1 MWNPVR
7 EWREQREKDRQMVLD
22 LVREI
27 TSASAEQAR
36 LGSEQLKMMNQFFTQ
51 FFMPGDTSRRVM
63 NDEEEVKAEKER
75 WGIYDGS

>member
-7 EWREQREKDRQMVLD
+7 EWREQREKDRQMVLE

-27 TSASAEQAR
+27 TDASKKQAEA
-36 LGSEQLKMMNQFFTQ
+36 GTEQLRMMNLFFTQ

-63 NDEEEVKAEKER
+63 NDEEEVRVEKEK
-75 WGIYDGS
+75 WGFYGD